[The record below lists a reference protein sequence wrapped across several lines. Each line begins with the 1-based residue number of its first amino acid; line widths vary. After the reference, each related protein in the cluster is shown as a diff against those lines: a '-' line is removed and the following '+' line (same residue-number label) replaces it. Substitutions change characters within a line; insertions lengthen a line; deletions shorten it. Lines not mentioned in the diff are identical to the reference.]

1 MLAIGLL
8 FILVAVA
15 VVVGVI
21 YDGGH
26 DGKFD
31 IFGQHV
37 TLNTPGA
44 FLIGVLTML
53 LFLIG
58 IWALLAS
65 MGRSRRKRAERKETK
80 ARQRESVSKIEEER
94 AQLRAENE
102 RLQEKLARDTRPA
115 STGTAAAAGTG
126 AHAAPDDT
134 TRIDDTT
141 RTGDTTR
148 TDDTTSTGETSTGA
162 TVVGN
167 DQTHV
172 DGSAITSERPTN
184 LSSREEPATSTSGR
198 PRDEI

>member
-8 FILVAVA
+8 LILVAAA
-15 VVVGVI
+15 VTVGFI

-31 IFGQHV
+31 VFGQHI

-44 FLIGVLTML
+44 FLTGVLTML
-53 LFLIG
+53 VFLVG
-58 IWALLAS
+58 IWMLISS
-65 MGRSRRKRAERKETK
+65 MGRSRRKRAERKQTK

-115 STGTAAAAGTG
+115 STTGATSGAAGTG
-126 AHAAPDDT
+126 AHAAPDETSSDT
-134 TRIDDTT
+134 TGRA
-141 RTGDTTR
+141 GS
-148 TDDTTSTGETSTGA
+148 TDAGTTGA
-162 TVVGN
+162 TVVGS

-172 DGSAITSERPTN
+172 DGSAASSDRPSDLT
-184 LSSREEPATSTSGR
+184 SREEPATSTSGR
-198 PRDEI
+198 PREEI